1 MEHEDI
7 SRILQR
13 AIETEKGGSRFYS
26 RVAEATQ
33 DPKARKMFQQLA
45 KDELYHIE
53 IIQNLYKDI
62 LPESSEETVKG
73 YPIFEKRKQESNGRM
88 PDLGSEFEVLAKAVE
103 DEIEARDFYRKTA
116 KSFGPGRARDV
127 FLDLM
132 EMEEGHVR
140 LLQAELDFLEKKGFY
155 FDHMEFTVEGERD

>member
-1 MEHEDI
+1 
-7 SRILQR
+7 
-13 AIETEKGGSRFYS
+13 
-26 RVAEATQ
+26 
-33 DPKARKMFQQLA
+33 
-45 KDELYHIE
+45 
-53 IIQNLYKDI
+53 
-62 LPESSEETVKG
+62 
-73 YPIFEKRKQESNGRM
+73 M